1 MDGKPNRFQ
10 DPGVRSSYV
19 KQEEISDRAA
29 ILAALLEPRESRR
42 LNALEDSLRDRLRRG
57 H

>member
-10 DPGVRSSYV
+10 DPGLKSSWV
-19 KQEEISDRAA
+19 KQEEIADRAA
-29 ILAALLEPRESRR
+29 ILAALLERRESRR
-42 LNALEDSLRDRLRRG
+42 LDALQDILRDRLRRA